1 MIVEDPDCLNEK
13 NKIEKV
19 ISNFKNERDNLQKQ

>member
-1 MIVEDPDCLNEK
+1 MIVEDPDCLKEK

-19 ISNFKNERDNLQKQ
+19 KNYFKTKRTNLQK